1 MHLIQR
7 TIMLVVESLG
17 VGELPDSEQ
26 YNSLGCNTLGHCSE
40 NLKKLNIPNLSRL
53 GLGNLTF
60 MKQAERSADTLGF
73 YGKLRQQSDGIDP
86 MLGHWEI
93 CGNKNES
100 LFYTD
105 AKGFFPEI
113 ITKLTKKTGYTFITD
128 LDTTTPPLPALIVH
142 NHKES
147 KEPIIYYDDNYALY
161 IVVHPEVMEHEQFIK
176 LCEDA
181 REICDYY
188 GIVRLNGVRSERLS
202 GESYKKEHV
211 KQYLTP
217 PMSHSILSSLN
228 SSGIPVYTIGNVTDY
243 IHDEAIHKKIETN
256 DDEETLKSLMDLL
269 DKSKSEDKEYF
280 VYASLKG
287 PIESVKIEDSTLSD
301 YAASLEYFD
310 SQLPNIYRS
319 MNTSDLLIITSSHAK
334 DPTYS
339 KIGNT
344 REYLPILIYS
354 RILNVRTR
362 GNLGVRRTLCDIA
375 ETISD
380 IYSLD
385 THYGGDSFW
394 NYMISRI

>member
-1 MHLIQR
+1 MI
-7 TIMLVVESLG
+7 VVESLG
-17 VGELPDSEQ
+17 VGEMPDAEQ
-26 YNSLGCNTLGHCSE
+26 YNSHGCNTLGHTSE
-40 NLKKLNIPNLSRL
+40 QINKLKIPNLSQL
-53 GLGNLTF
+53 GLGNLTYS
-60 MKQAERSADTLGF
+60 KHAERTFDTLGF
-73 YGKLRQQSDGIDP
+73 FGKLRQQSDGIDP
-86 MLGHWEI
+86 ILGHWEI
-93 CGNKNES
+93 CGNKSES

-113 ITKLTKKTGYTFITD
+113 ITKLTKKTSYNFIADDSFKT
-128 LDTTTPPLPALIVH
+128 LPIAALTLH
-142 NHKES
+142 EHKEN
-147 KEPIIYYDDNYALY
+147 KTPIIYYDDNYALY
-161 IVVHPEVMEHEQFIK
+161 IVVHPDVMEEEEFIT

-188 GIVRLNGVRSERLS
+188 GVIRLNGVLSPNLS
-202 GESYKKEHV
+202 GKSYTKEDIIE
-211 KQYLTP
+211 YITP
-217 PMSHSILSSLN
+217 PMKHSLLHSLN
-228 SSGIPVYTIGNVTDY
+228 SSGIPVYTIGNVENY
-243 IHDEAIHKKIETN
+243 IDNEAISNRIDTQN
-256 DDEETLKSLMDLL
+256 DEETLTSLNNLL
-269 DKSKSEDKEYF
+269 TEGISEDMEYF

-287 PIESVKIEDSTLSD
+287 PIDSLQEEEATLSD
-301 YAASLEYFD
+301 YGANLEYLD

-334 DPTYS
+334 DPTYD

-354 RILNVRTR
+354 RILNVRNR